1 MKLNLLHFQLN
12 NLVSLYYPNLW
23 VKWKN
28 GDLNS
33 EILFS
38 SFLISLF
45 TSFLEEENWYLFEFW
60 DIIITERWK
69 GMVKC
74 IMYIIEA
81 NYEELNKVSITDT
94 LKFFTEIKNDNTL
107 SKKMKKR
114 SFKEFVE
121 SFVFDEDLYKD
132 LENRYTIIKES
143 IKII

>member
-1 MKLNLLHFQLN
+1 MLHFQLN
-12 NLVSLYYPNLW
+12 NLVSHYYPNLW

-45 TSFLEEENWYLFEFW
+45 TSFIEDDNWYLFEFW
-60 DIIITERWK
+60 DIIVTERWM
-69 GMVKC
+69 GMAKC
-74 IMYIIEA
+74 IMYVVEVS
-81 NYEELNKVSITDT
+81 YDELIKMSITDT

-114 SFKEFVE
+114 SFKEFVRT
-121 SFVFDEDLYKD
+121 FAFDEELFKD
-132 LENRYTIIKES
+132 LEKRYNVIKES
-143 IKII
+143 MKGV

>member
-1 MKLNLLHFQLN
+1 MLHFQLN
-12 NLVSLYYPNLW
+12 HLVSHYYPNLW

-45 TSFLEEENWYLFEFW
+45 TSFLEEDNWYLFEFW

-69 GMVKC
+69 GMAKC
-74 IMYIIEA
+74 LMYIIEI
-81 NYEELNKVSITDT
+81 NYDELSKWSPTDT

-107 SKKMKKR
+107 SKKMKKK
-114 SFKEFVE
+114 SFKAFIETFY
-121 SFVFDEDLYKD
+121 FDKDLFHD
-132 LENRYTIIKES
+132 LENKYNVIKES
-143 IKII
+143 IKIL